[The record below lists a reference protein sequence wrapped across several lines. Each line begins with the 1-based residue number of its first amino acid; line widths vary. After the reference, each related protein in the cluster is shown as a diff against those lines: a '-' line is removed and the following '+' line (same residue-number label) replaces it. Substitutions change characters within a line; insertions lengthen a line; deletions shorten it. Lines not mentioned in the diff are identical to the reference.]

1 MTTVTKQT
9 ELVGGVDALSIRMY
23 RQMVAIRL
31 FEERV
36 NDLYTR
42 ALCLGWRTSISA
54 RRPWPSASARR

>member
-1 MTTVTKQT
+1 MTIATTKQAAAG
-9 ELVGGVDALSIRMY
+9 LDVQKLLQMY

-42 ALCLGWRTSISA
+42 ALMPGLA
-54 RRPWPSASARR
+54 HL

>member
-1 MTTVTKQT
+1 MTTRRTGQPSTPTSK
-9 ELVGGVDALSIRMY
+9 SIDWFTY

-42 ALCLGWRTSISA
+42 ALMPGLAHLYIG
-54 RRPWPSASARR
+54 